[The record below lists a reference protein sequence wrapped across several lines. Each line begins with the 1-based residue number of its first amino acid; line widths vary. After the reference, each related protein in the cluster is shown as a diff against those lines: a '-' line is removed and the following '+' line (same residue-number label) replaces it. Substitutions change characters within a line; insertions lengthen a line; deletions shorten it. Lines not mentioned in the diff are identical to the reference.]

1 MVLLRGIEPSRFT
14 PRENVLLIAG
24 ITSYIGDQRGCQD
37 DFGNMISKHLNLQFC
52 RNLLTL
58 SAHLV
63 DMGFM
68 FGKGSKRTP
77 ALTHRSMVGRN
88 IPSHRM
94 WVVSATDTSMFSN
107 QPYHN
112 DVCDILVMYAQESAS
127 DGGETLL
134 ASSAAVYNEIAATR
148 PDLVKV
154 LTDPVWIYDK

>member
-1 MVLLRGIEPSRFT
+1 
-14 PRENVLLIAG
+14 
-24 ITSYIGDQRGCQD
+24 
-37 DFGNMISKHLNLQFC
+37 
-52 RNLLTL
+52 
-58 SAHLV
+58 
-63 DMGFM
+63 
-68 FGKGSKRTP
+68 
-77 ALTHRSMVGRN
+77 
-88 IPSHRM
+88 M